1 MFCKGKIKMNL
12 SEKKL
17 FLFDIDGTLSVGN
30 TLFDGSMDLLNYIN
44 SVGGRA
50 YYITNNSTNSTDSYI
65 EKFARW
71 NIKTTANLFVT
82 AGYVSMLYLKEHF
95 PDEKVFVLGT
105 KSYVKEL
112 KKNAL
117 NITETPDDDVK
128 CVLVAFDNELTYK
141 KTEYAC
147 ELLSTNNIPYL
158 ATNPDLCCPAP
169 FGFIP
174 DCGSICSM
182 IDNCVGR
189 TPEYLGK
196 PNKILVDM
204 CLADSGFTK
213 EQTLVVGDRLYTDIA
228 CGINGG
234 TDTCAVLTGET
245 TREEIASSQYKPT
258 YTFENVRELLNAC
271 KQ

>member
-1 MFCKGKIKMNL
+1 MEL
-12 SEKKL
+12 SQKKL

-65 EKFARW
+65 DKFARW
-71 NIKTTANLFVT
+71 NIETTANLFVT
-82 AGYVSMLYLKEHF
+82 AGYVSMLYLKKHF
-95 PDEKVFVLGT
+95 KNDKIFVIGT
-105 KSYVKEL
+105 ASYVKEL
-112 KKNAL
+112 RKNGL
-117 NITETPDDDVK
+117 NVTETPDKDSA

-147 ELLSTNNIPYL
+147 ELLFTKDIPYL
-158 ATNPDLCCPAP
+158 ATNPDLRCPAP

-174 DCGSICSM
+174 DCGSICAM
-182 IDNCVGR
+182 IDNSTGKS
-189 TPEYLGK
+189 PLYLGK

-204 CLADSGFTK
+204 CLEDSGFSK
-213 EQTLVVGDRLYTDIA
+213 EETLVVGDRLYTDIA

-234 TDTCAVLTGET
+234 VDTCAVLTGET
-245 TREEIASSQYKPT
+245 TREEIAHSEYKPT
-258 YTFENVRELLNAC
+258 YTFENVRELLNNC
-271 KQ
+271 LIK

>member
-1 MFCKGKIKMNL
+1 MNL
-12 SEKKL
+12 SGKKL
-17 FLFDIDGTLSVGN
+17 FLFDIDGTLSVGS
-30 TLFDGSMDLLNYIN
+30 TLFDGSMDLLNYID
-44 SVGGRA
+44 SVGGRS

-65 EKFARW
+65 EKFAKW

-95 PDEKVFVLGT
+95 LNDKIFVIGT
-105 KSYVKEL
+105 GSYVGEL
-112 KKNAL
+112 KKNGL
-117 NITETPDDDVK
+117 NITEEPEDDVK

-147 ELLSTNNIPYL
+147 ELLLTKDIPYL
-158 ATNPDLCCPAP
+158 ATNPDLRCPAP
-169 FGFIP
+169 FGFVP

-182 IDNCVGR
+182 IDNTVGR
-189 TPEYLGK
+189 TPLYLGK

-204 CLADSGFTK
+204 CLADSGFSR

-234 TDTCAVLTGET
+234 CDTCAVLTGET
-245 TREEIASSQYKPT
+245 SREEIASSQYKPS

-271 KQ
+271 KR